1 MLTEGKVSMEVH
13 WGLDEEEI
21 KKGYI
26 LCCQSYPLTEKLS
39 VDFDIK

>member
-1 MLTEGKVSMEVH
+1 MEGKVAMKVH

-26 LCCQSYPLTEKLS
+26 LCCQSYPQSEKLS